1 MVLLAVGLYIMGYI
15 AIVAEFFIPSGGFVG
30 LVGVGSIAGGIIL
43 VYRNY
48 GNRLG
53 LVFLVTALILTPVLM
68 VLYFKYF
75 PGSFIGKRLIL
86 FKDQK
91 KEQGFTAHT
100 ISVYEKLEG
109 KEGISLTP
117 LRPAGTVLID
127 NRRYSVVTSGE
138 FIETGRKIKVLK
150 VEGGRMIVGKLNI
163 KGGKII

>member
-1 MVLLAVGLYIMGYI
+1 MVLLAVGLYIIGYI
-15 AIVAEFFIPSGGFVG
+15 AIIAEFFIPAGGFVG

-75 PGSFIGKRLIL
+75 PGSFVGRRLIL

-109 KEGISLTP
+109 KEGTSLTP

-150 VEGGRMIVGKLNI
+150 VEGGKMIVEKLNI
-163 KGGKII
+163 EEEK

>member
-15 AIVAEFFIPSGGFVG
+15 AIVAEFFIPAGGFVG
-30 LVGVGSIAGGIIL
+30 LAGVGSIIGGIIL
-43 VYRNY
+43 IYRNY
-48 GNRLG
+48 GNGLG
-53 LVFLVTALILTPVLM
+53 LVFLVAALILTPVLM

-100 ISVYEKLEG
+100 VSVYEKLEG

-138 FIETGRKIKVLK
+138 FIERSRKIKVLR
-150 VEGGRMIVGKLNI
+150 VEGGRMIVEKLNI
-163 KGGKII
+163 GEEK

>member
-15 AIVAEFFIPSGGFVG
+15 AIVAEFFIPAGGFVG
-30 LVGVGSIAGGIIL
+30 LAGVGSIIGGIIL

-53 LVFLVTALILTPVLM
+53 LVFLVAALIFTPVLM

-75 PGSFIGKRLIL
+75 PRSFMGKRLIL

-91 KEQGFTAHT
+91 KEQGFIAHT

-109 KEGISLTP
+109 KEGVSLTP

-127 NRRYSVVTSGE
+127 ARRYSVVTSGE
-138 FIETGRKIKVLK
+138 FIETGRKIKVLS
-150 VEGGRMIVGKLNI
+150 VEGGRMIVGKLNMEE
-163 KGGKII
+163 GK